1 MYIGASPVTGAA
13 SGAAVGTSI
22 LPGWG
27 TAIGA
32 AVGTA
37 AALLQG
43 KASDYREWIYF
54 DQNAHY
60 SHTVG
65 DKPNAQTTQM
75 AAVVQ
80 QALQGYIA
88 AAEAQGIHFVLP
100 SDFVVNIGSRD
111 PSYLWMPS
119 TSMGDP
125 AKGAGGSKATLA
137 GPNDPNGVAN
147 GIVNFLGQFR
157 QGGPGMQPATAAVT
171 SGNALAPPPASFSP
185 FGPAPSN
192 FSPIASSAPSAP
204 SAPSQISLAGF
215 GSPIL
220 LGIMGIAAFI
230 VLNGQRQISTPRKR
244 R

>member
-1 MYIGASPVTGAA
+1 MTGAA
-13 SGAAVGTSI
+13 SGAAVGTSV

-32 AVGTA
+32 AVGSA
-37 AALLQG
+37 AALLTG

-65 DKPNAQTTQM
+65 DKPDAQTTQM
-75 AAVVQ
+75 AATVQ

-147 GIVNFLGQFR
+147 GIVSFLAQFR
-157 QGGPGMQPATAAVT
+157 QGGSGIQPATAALT
-171 SGNALAPPPASFSP
+171 SGNALAPPPATFSP
-185 FGPAPSN
+185 FGPAPSDVY
-192 FSPIASSAPSAP
+192 SSAPSTPVAP
-204 SAPSQISLAGF
+204 SLAGF

-220 LGIMGIAAFI
+220 LAVMGIAAFM
-230 VLNGQRQISTPRKR
+230 VMNGQRQISTPRKR
-244 R
+244 KHHVSRR